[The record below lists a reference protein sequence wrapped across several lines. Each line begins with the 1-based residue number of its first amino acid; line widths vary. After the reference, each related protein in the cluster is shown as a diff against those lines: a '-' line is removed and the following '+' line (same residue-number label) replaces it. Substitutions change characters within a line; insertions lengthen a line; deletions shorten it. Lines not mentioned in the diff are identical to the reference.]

1 CVDELLSTSGHLT
14 VFPCSEHKTDIMTYI
29 ISYYITMRM
38 RQHAAL
44 QNKDLKKKSSLLK
57 KKSKLITNTNAC
69 ACGMPHGVSRPAR
82 PVKSTATG
90 SERKV
95 VHENNTSVASVAR
108 FPSLRKLRLKT

>member
-1 CVDELLSTSGHLT
+1 MKSRGGLIHPNQRFFKLISAIEDSFEIHCNSENVFQNCVDELLSTSGHLT

-57 KKSKLITNTNAC
+57 KKSKL
-69 ACGMPHGVSRPAR
+69 
-82 PVKSTATG
+82 VKY
-90 SERKV
+90 
-95 VHENNTSVASVAR
+95 
-108 FPSLRKLRLKT
+108 